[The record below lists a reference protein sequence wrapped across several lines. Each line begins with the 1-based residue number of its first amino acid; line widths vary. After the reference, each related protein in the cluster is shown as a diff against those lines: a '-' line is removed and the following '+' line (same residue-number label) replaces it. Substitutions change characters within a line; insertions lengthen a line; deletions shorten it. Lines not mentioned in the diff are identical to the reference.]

1 MRLFLLIL
9 LASLVSVG
17 CGQKG
22 PLYKAPAMQDNQA
35 GKVEQKEQKNP
46 KE

>member
-9 LASLVSVG
+9 LASLVSAG

-35 GKVEQKEQKNP
+35 GKLEKKEQNS

>member
-1 MRLFLLIL
+1 MRLFLLVI
-9 LASLVSVG
+9 LASVLTVG

-22 PLYKAPAMQDNQA
+22 PLYKAPAMQDNH
-35 GKVEQKEQKNP
+35 GSKVVQEEQKL